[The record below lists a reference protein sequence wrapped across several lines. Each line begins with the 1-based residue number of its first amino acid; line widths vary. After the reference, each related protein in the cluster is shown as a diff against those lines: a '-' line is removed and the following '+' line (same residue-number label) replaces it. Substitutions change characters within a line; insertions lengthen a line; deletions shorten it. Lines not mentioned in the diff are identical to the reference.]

1 MNDEVMKETEKAEA
15 ISLPANYPV
24 YILCTSG
31 TTGCP
36 KGVVRD
42 HAGTSVALNYAL
54 LHDYNF

>member
-1 MNDEVMKETEKAEA
+1 MTDEVMKETEKAEA
-15 ISLPANYPV
+15 ISLPANHPV
-24 YILCTSG
+24 YILYTSG

-54 LHDYNF
+54 LHGYNF